1 MAYSFFPNDFQNLP
15 NLQDQVFL
23 MRQKQVAQRLLEKAD
38 SDKILYT
45 TGGNIAIPDG
55 LNMTPQERKLMAV
68 RVAGTQLN
76 EPDKVLDNPNHHSG
90 TGFRGTSL
98 PSSKT
103 SKHRTLARDSSGQIG
118 LYSTSA
124 VDQQT
129 GKQVTAPAPIRMP
142 DNNEGMGLQVGD
154 PEIPNQIGKMAVQ
167 AGDIA
172 GPFRD
177 EDYTR
182 YGQNLVDQE
191 INDTVQREEDAEG
204 GSYAERR
211 ARGRNTRTDNE
222 EEWYPRRLSELDDPR
237 MYTEKQ
243 PSLIKTIN
251 NNLTNKIIK
260 SVSK

>member
-1 MAYSFFPNDFQNLP
+1 MAYSFFPNDFNNVP

-68 RVAGTQLN
+68 HAAGSQSV
-76 EPDKVLDNPNHHSG
+76 EQDEVLDNPLTPPK
-90 TGFRGTSL
+90 TGL
-98 PSSKT
+98 PSSQT
-103 SKHRTLARDSSGQIG
+103 STSRQLARDSSGKVG
-118 LYSTSA
+118 LYNTSM
-124 VDQQT
+124 VDQKT
-129 GKQVTAPAPIRMP
+129 GKPRRSLFGVGPEQGSIESIPGTTENMP
-142 DNNEGMGLQVGD
+142 HTGFGPNNS
-154 PEIPNQIGKMAVQ
+154 NKIGKMAVQ

-211 ARGRNTRTDNE
+211 ARGRNTRTNFDTRGDADWSPFTNMR
-222 EEWYPRRLSELDDPR
+222 P
-237 MYTEKQ
+237 MAV
-243 PSLIKTIN
+243 IN
-251 NNLTNKIIK
+251 NNTAKNIIK